1 MKRKICDR
9 FISGFHGERLSLW
22 HVSLLKRLSLMGTE
36 GIYERYVNFY
46 TDFAFK
52 KLFGTE
58 VNKGLLISF
67 LNALLHGREE
77 IRDITYLN
85 TEHLGTQEYDRRA
98 VFDVYCTNE
107 RGEHFLVEMQKGEQQ
122 FFKDRSVYY
131 STFAIREQAPRGEWN
146 YGLKGIY
153 TIGILNF
160 CFDRSDADYRHEVK
174 LMDVAKK
181 EVFYDKLTFIY
192 LEMPKFTKKEDEL
205 DTLFDKWLYAI
216 RNMAS
221 LMDRPRALQEKV
233 FQHLFEAA
241 EIAKFDRKERYEYEE
256 SLKAYR
262 DWFSVMETAEQRG
275 HKKGFSKG
283 LVKGREEGLQQG
295 LEKGLVKGREE
306 GLVKGREE
314 GVNKEKKTI
323 ALKMKSMGMPVD
335 VIASATGLSPEEITA
350 L

>member
-1 MKRKICDR
+1 MC
-9 FISGFHGERLSLW
+9 S
-22 HVSLLKRLSLMGTE
+22 E

-58 VNKGLLISF
+58 VNKDLLISF

-77 IRDITYLN
+77 IREITYLN

-98 VFDVYCTNE
+98 VFDVYCKNE
-107 RGEHFLVEMQKGEQQ
+107 KGEYFLVEMQKGEQQ
-122 FFKDRSVYY
+122 FFKDRSIYY

-160 CFDRSDADYRHEVK
+160 CFENTDPSYYHEVK
-174 LMDVAKK
+174 LLDTKTK

-192 LEMPKFTKKEDEL
+192 LEMPKFTKTEAEL
-205 DTLFDKWLYAI
+205 ETLFDKWLYAI
-216 RNMAS
+216 RNLAS
-221 LMDRPRALQEKV
+221 LMERPRTLQEKV
-233 FQHLFEAA
+233 FQHLFDAA
-241 EIAKFDRKERYEYEE
+241 EIAKFDKKERYEYEE

-262 DWFSVMETAEQRG
+262 DLFSVIETAELRG
-275 HKKGFSKG
+275 EKRGEE
-283 LVKGREEGLQQG
+283 KGRAEGLKEGLAQG
-295 LEKGLVKGREE
+295 LREVE
-306 GLVKGREE
+306 R
-314 GVNKEKKTI
+314 NKISTARKMKQLGI
-323 ALKMKSMGMPVD
+323 ALAD
-335 VIASATGLSPEEITA
+335 IVIVSGLSEKEIQQ

>member
-1 MKRKICDR
+1 
-9 FISGFHGERLSLW
+9 
-22 HVSLLKRLSLMGTE
+22 MGTE

-52 KLFGTE
+52 RLFGTE
-58 VNKGLLISF
+58 PNKELLISF

-77 IRDITYLN
+77 IREITYLN

-98 VFDVYCTNE
+98 VFDVYCVNE
-107 RGEHFLVEMQKGEQQ
+107 KGEHFLVEMQKGERQ

-160 CFDRSDADYRHEVK
+160 CFNKKDSSYYHEVK
-174 LMDVAKK
+174 LMDTATR

-192 LEMPKFTKKEDEL
+192 LEMPKFTKTEAEL
-205 DTLFDKWLYAI
+205 STMFDKWLYAI
-216 RNMAS
+216 RNLPS
-221 LMDRPRALQEKV
+221 LLERPRALYEKV
-233 FQHLFEAA
+233 FQRLFEAA
-241 EIAKFDRKERYEYEE
+241 EIAKFDRHERYEYEE

-262 DWFSVMETAEQRG
+262 DWFSVMETAELRGEERG
-275 HKKGFSKG
+275 HAKGLKEGHAKGLEEGTHKANVATASRLKQMGFSVEDIQK
-283 LVKGREEGLQQG
+283 
-295 LEKGLVKGREE
+295 
-306 GLVKGREE
+306 
-314 GVNKEKKTI
+314 
-323 ALKMKSMGMPVD
+323 
-335 VIASATGLSPEEITA
+335 ATGLSEEEIRE

>member
-1 MKRKICDR
+1 
-9 FISGFHGERLSLW
+9 
-22 HVSLLKRLSLMGTE
+22 MGTE

-52 KLFGTE
+52 RLFGTE
-58 VNKGLLISF
+58 PNKELLISF

-77 IRDITYLN
+77 IREITYLN

-98 VFDVYCTNE
+98 VFDVYCVNE
-107 RGEHFLVEMQKGEQQ
+107 KGEHFLVEMQKGEQQ

-160 CFDRSDADYRHEVK
+160 CFNKKDSSYYHEVK
-174 LMDVAKK
+174 LMDTATR

-192 LEMPKFTKKEDEL
+192 LEMPKFTKTEAEL
-205 DTLFDKWLYAI
+205 STMFDKWLYAI
-216 RNMAS
+216 RNLPS
-221 LMDRPRALQEKV
+221 LLERPRALYEKV
-233 FQHLFEAA
+233 FQRLFEAA
-241 EIAKFDRKERYEYEE
+241 EIAKFDRRERYEYEE

-262 DWFSVMETAEQRG
+262 DWFSVMETAELRGEERG
-275 HKKGFSKG
+275 HAKGLKEGHAKGLEEGTHKANVAIASRLKQMGFSIEDIQK
-283 LVKGREEGLQQG
+283 
-295 LEKGLVKGREE
+295 
-306 GLVKGREE
+306 
-314 GVNKEKKTI
+314 
-323 ALKMKSMGMPVD
+323 
-335 VIASATGLSPEEITA
+335 ATGLSEEEIRE